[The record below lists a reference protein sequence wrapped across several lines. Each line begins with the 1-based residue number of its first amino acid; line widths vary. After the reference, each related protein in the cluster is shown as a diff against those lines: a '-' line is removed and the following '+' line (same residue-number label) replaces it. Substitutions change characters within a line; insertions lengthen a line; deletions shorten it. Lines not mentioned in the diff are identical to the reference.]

1 MAAVDPSQ
9 TTVTP
14 TGAGLILLV
23 VTLLFAVPAAIVVV
37 LRCWIRVKHGVF
49 GMDDGLMLA
58 GCILFQAVVGVVGRG
73 VFVGIGA
80 RDDRLNDRVAQDG
93 RMYTWMFQFFYC
105 WSLLFIK
112 AAICVNLLR
121 IAVKRSHRIITWIT
135 LILSCLSTLV
145 VIIGL
150 MLLCRPIA
158 ASWDATLGGKCSP
171 PIVVTSLTYSVSA
184 TSVATDLVCSIL
196 PGFMLYKA
204 QMKRATKISISI
216 ILSMGIMASIATI
229 ARIPKTQLY
238 AQPKD
243 YLYNIARIGVWSVF
257 ESGTGIIAGSLPS
270 LRRLLKNWINF
281 DSTNGHS
288 SSQMTPYA
296 GTSRAAVTSKAV
308 TGTGSRRMHKG
319 IVTDVAAGR
328 EWEHLDDASSSRKIY
343 VQVDME
349 MQSLERPRT
358 ASRSNGSLDELG
370 LPA

>member
-93 RMYTWMFQFFYC
+93 RM
-105 WSLLFIK
+105 
-112 AAICVNLLR
+112 
-121 IAVKRSHRIITWIT
+121 
-135 LILSCLSTLV
+135 
-145 VIIGL
+145 
-150 MLLCRPIA
+150 
-158 ASWDATLGGKCSP
+158 
-171 PIVVTSLTYSVSA
+171 
-184 TSVATDLVCSIL
+184 
-196 PGFMLYKA
+196 
-204 QMKRATKISISI
+204 MKRATKISISI